1 MKKEDKM
8 KSKKNTNEGRL
19 TVQLL
24 LVALLAAAT
33 MLGCKEQRIIV
44 EGPYFVRFSD
54 TTLSFKESYSKI
66 IKVKVHN
73 SGPQLSESVIVNYT
87 VGGTAREN
95 RDYRIIGTKGA
106 VSIPANQSFGEIQ
119 VQLINNANNI
129 LGSST
134 IDFNLTTVNPADKLQ
149 VGFGKIGKT
158 FSLTVQDAC
167 LLDGNYSGNRQ
178 VAANRVVT
186 VNDIDISSTDCRT
199 YTLKNWNIGL
209 FNFEATQPTLQFV
222 DNGNNTL
229 TIPRQVND
237 VLAPPRDT
245 ISGTGL
251 WNPQTRR
258 ISLNLRIK
266 TVSSTTRKDTT
277 VTIPIVYI
285 PQ

>member
-1 MKKEDKM
+1 MKI
-8 KSKKNTNEGRL
+8 T
-19 TVQLL
+19 QLL
-24 LVALLAAAT
+24 CYST
-33 MLGCKEQRIIV
+33 MLLLIGLASCEEQKIV
-44 EGPYFVRFSD
+44 FEGPYFVRFSD

-73 SGPQLSESVIVNYT
+73 VGPQLDQSVIVNYT

-95 RDYRIIGTKGA
+95 RDYRILGTKGA
-106 VSIPANQSFGEIQ
+106 VSIPAKQSFGEIQ

-134 IDFNLTTVNPADKLQ
+134 IDFTMTSVNPADKLQ
-149 VGFGKIGKT
+149 VGLGKLGKT
-158 FSLTVQDAC
+158 FSLTVQKAC
-167 LLDGNYSGNRQ
+167 LLDGSYSGNRQ
-178 VAANRVVT
+178 VAANRVAT

-199 YTLKNWNIGL
+199 YTLANWNVGL
-209 FNFEATQPTLQFV
+209 FSFDAIQPTLQFV

-229 TIPRQVND
+229 TIPRQINSE
-237 VLAPPRDT
+237 LAAPRDT

-258 ISLNLRIK
+258 ITLNLRLK
-266 TVSSTTRKDTT
+266 TVSNTTRKDTT

>member
-1 MKKEDKM
+1 MKYFKFL
-8 KSKKNTNEGRL
+8 NFRNGVPVLAFT
-19 TVQLL
+19 LL
-24 LVALLAAAT
+24 LGVVALLS
-33 MLGCKEQRIIV
+33 CEEQRITF
-44 EGPYFVRFSD
+44 EGQSFVRFTD
-54 TTLSFKESYSKI
+54 TTLSFKESYNKI
-66 IKVKVHN
+66 ITVKVHN
-73 SGPQLSESVIVNYT
+73 AGPQLSESIIVNYT

-119 VQLINNANNI
+119 VRLINNANNI

-134 IDFNLTTVNPADKLQ
+134 VDFNLTTVNPADKLQ
-149 VGFGKIGKT
+149 VGLGKIGKT
-158 FSLTVQDAC
+158 LSLTIQDAC

-178 VAANRVVT
+178 VSATRVVT

-209 FNFEATQPTLQFV
+209 FSFEATQPTLQFV

-229 TIPRQVND
+229 TIPRQISD
-237 VLAPPRDT
+237 VLSPPRDT
-245 ISGTGL
+245 LSGTGL

-258 ISLNLRIK
+258 ITLNLRVR
-266 TVSSTTRKDTT
+266 TVSNTTRKDTT